1 MATTMNTHVISKC
14 LRFSRFYRIPLS
26 NLNTYRIPS
35 LSSEAQEHKP
45 SEAEQKDSTSKTQ
58 ELSENGKKLA
68 EEKTKLEN
76 ELKETS
82 DKYRRALAEVENTRT
97 RYQKQLE
104 DSRRFA
110 IQDFCKDLLEVA
122 DILSKATESV
132 PETELNS
139 NSHLKDLFNG
149 VTMTETQ
156 LQKVFTRNHL
166 LKIDPLGE
174 KFDPNQHEALFESV
188 VEGKEPGTVAV
199 VTKVGYKLHNR
210 TIRPALVGVAKA
222 P

>member
-1 MATTMNTHVISKC
+1 MATTMNAHGITKLILLPRFCRIS
-14 LRFSRFYRIPLS
+14 LQNSNAYRIQ
-26 NLNTYRIPS
+26 S
-35 LSSEAQEHKP
+35 LSSEAHEEKP
-45 SEAEQKDSTSKTQ
+45 AETVQKEDNTKP
-58 ELSENGKKLA
+58 ELSENEKKLA
-68 EEKTKLEN
+68 EEKAKLEN
-76 ELKETS
+76 DLKDTM

-97 RYQKQLE
+97 RYQKQLD
-104 DSRRFA
+104 DSRRFS

-122 DILSKATESV
+122 DILTKATESV
-132 PETELNS
+132 PKEKINS
-139 NSHLKDLFNG
+139 NPHLKDLFQG

-156 LQKVFTRNHL
+156 LQKVFSRNKL
-166 LKIDPLGE
+166 FKIDPVGE

-199 VTKVGYKLHNR
+199 VTKVGYRLHDR